1 MSPVEAPA
9 VVLVTGVMAS
19 GKSTVA
25 AGLAARLP
33 RAAHVRGD
41 VFRRMIVSGRQE
53 MLPGA
58 TAESAA
64 EAAAQLRL
72 RHRLS
77 AAVADMYADDG
88 WTAVVQ
94 DIVIGPELTEY
105 VARVRTRPLH
115 VVVLAPSPRAV
126 AAREEARP
134 KTGYGAGWTVAA
146 LDRILR
152 TETPRLGLWLDT
164 SEQTP
169 EETVD
174 AVLSGLPDARV

>member
-1 MSPVEAPA
+1 VSPVEAPA

-94 DIVIGPELTEY
+94 DIVIGPELAEY

-115 VVVLAPSPRAV
+115 VVVLAPSRQAV

-134 KTGYGAGWTVAA
+134 KAGYAAGWTVAA